1 MGASEGNGWPA
12 TADGSAETAGTIA
25 GTAGSARA
33 GRSRPSRIAV
43 AAKPPNAAARVRASR
58 VLRVEGACMRVLPE
72 ARSGAGTGRGA
83 EGHPGAAGTRGGVQ
97 FPHGPL
103 NWQ

>member
-58 VLRVEGACMRVLPE
+58 VLRGGGACMRVL
-72 ARSGAGTGRGA
+72 RGGTSGAGRGRGA
-83 EGHPGAAGTRGGVQ
+83 EGRPGAAGTGGGGQVR
-97 FPHGPL
+97 HGP
-103 NWQ
+103 